1 MSYEAELAGHYA
13 GVRLRLRSPM
23 APMPPPRVSP
33 LQLTAPKYVAP
44 PPPPAPEVE
53 VAEDDEVAITSRD
66 ILRQVARK
74 HNVTVPMMIGA
85 SRRANISSARR
96 EAAGRM
102 HMELGMSLAQI
113 GRRMRRDHTT
123 ILHMIRV
130 ESLTND
136 NLREAYGFRQKERD
150 IIGQECIRL
159 RSEGVGTT
167 EICRRLGVSKGK
179 VEYAL
184 RYKSFPQAEHGG
196 N

>member
-1 MSYEAELAGHYA
+1 
-13 GVRLRLRSPM
+13 M
-23 APMPPPRVSP
+23 APIPPPRVSP
-33 LQLTAPKYVAP
+33 LQLTAPKYTPTP
-44 PPPPAPEVE
+44 PPKIEAPEIVE
-53 VAEDDEVAITSRD
+53 DEGGLVTSRD
-66 ILRQVARK
+66 IMLQVARK
-74 HNVTVPMMIGA
+74 HHVSIPMLIGDA
-85 SRRANISSARR
+85 RRANIMAARR

-136 NLREAYGFRQKERD
+136 KLREAYGFRRKERD
-150 IIGQECIRL
+150 IIGQECLRL
-159 RSEGVGTT
+159 RSEGVGIT

-179 VEYAL
+179 VEYAV
-184 RYKSFPQAEHGG
+184 RYRKFPHAKHGG